1 MFVNVKINTL
11 YLCTHVFLCS
21 STTSMVILAEKGGFS
36 DLNHFDEHLLFFNV
50 VNVRILKKFL
60 ITRKCVNVVNVV
72 L

>member
-1 MFVNVKINTL
+1 
-11 YLCTHVFLCS
+11 
-21 STTSMVILAEKGGFS
+21 MVSLAEKGGFS

-50 VNVRILKKFL
+50 VNVRNLKKFL